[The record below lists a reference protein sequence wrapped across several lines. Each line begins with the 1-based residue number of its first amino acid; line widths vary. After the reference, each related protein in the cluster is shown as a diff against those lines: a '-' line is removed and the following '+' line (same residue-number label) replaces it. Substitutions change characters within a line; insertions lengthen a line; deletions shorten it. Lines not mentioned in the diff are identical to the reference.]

1 MKPEKENNG
10 SASNPNN
17 KTLHENKKSSN
28 FGLNR
33 TLKSLRLA
41 NAHQINRCFDKSKEK
56 DSNGKEKSIRK
67 NNDSFATF
75 QKESD
80 S

>member
-1 MKPEKENNG
+1 MKPGKENNG
-10 SASNPNN
+10 NASNPNGKVLQQN
-17 KTLHENKKSSN
+17 HKASN

-41 NAHQINRCFDKSKEK
+41 NVHQIIRCSDKSKEK
-56 DSNGKEKSIRK
+56 DSNSREQSMKKK
-67 NNDSFATF
+67 NDSFATF
-75 QKESD
+75 QKEFD